1 MRTKEE
7 IQAKIEKIKADNRM
21 KNYGTPEYKPANVQ
35 VNAPLALI
43 QCTYEGM
50 IAGLEYAL
58 NEATD
63 SNNGS

>member
-7 IQAKIEKIKADNRM
+7 IQEKIEKLKADDRM
-21 KNYGTPEYKPANVQ
+21 KGYGTPDYKPANVQ

-58 NEATD
+58 GLKE
-63 SNNGS
+63 